1 MQSLA
6 NYRQTA
12 LEQIQNLAA
21 IANTDVATT
30 PPSTEEVW
38 GLRLLLATLVLLTW
52 WSLLEDN
59 NEWQL
64 RKLAKILQERARV

>member
-21 IANTDVATT
+21 IANTDVATA
-30 PPSTEEVW
+30 PPSVEEVW
-38 GLRLLLATLVLLTW
+38 ALRFLLATLVLLTW

-59 NEWQL
+59 NE
-64 RKLAKILQERARV
+64 

>member
-21 IANTDVATT
+21 IANTDVTAT

-38 GLRLLLATLVLLTW
+38 VLRFLLATLTILVW
-52 WSLLEDN
+52 WSLLE
-59 NEWQL
+59 E
-64 RKLAKILQERARV
+64 

>member
-21 IANTDVATT
+21 IANPDVATT

-59 NEWQL
+59 NE
-64 RKLAKILQERARV
+64 

>member
-21 IANTDVATT
+21 IANTEVT
-30 PPSTEEVW
+30 PTPTSTEEVW
-38 GLRLLLATLVLLTW
+38 VLRLLLATLVLLTW

-59 NEWQL
+59 NE
-64 RKLAKILQERARV
+64 

>member
-38 GLRLLLATLVLLTW
+38 GLRLLLATLVLLIW
-52 WSLLEDN
+52 WSLLEEN
-59 NEWQL
+59 NE
-64 RKLAKILQERARV
+64 

>member
-1 MQSLA
+1 MQLLA

-21 IANTDVATT
+21 IANTDVATA
-30 PPSTEEVW
+30 PPSVEEVW
-38 GLRLLLATLVLLTW
+38 TLRFLLATLVLLVW

-59 NEWQL
+59 NE
-64 RKLAKILQERARV
+64 

>member
-21 IANTDVATT
+21 IANTEVTNP

-38 GLRLLLATLVLLTW
+38 VLRFLLATLVLLTW

-59 NEWQL
+59 NE
-64 RKLAKILQERARV
+64 

>member
-21 IANTDVATT
+21 IANTEVTT
-30 PPSTEEVW
+30 PPPTVEEVW
-38 GLRLLLATLVLLTW
+38 VLRFLLATLVLLTW

-59 NEWQL
+59 NE
-64 RKLAKILQERARV
+64 

>member
-21 IANTDVATT
+21 IANTEVTN
-30 PPSTEEVW
+30 PPHSTEEVW
-38 GLRLLLATLVLLTW
+38 VLRFLLATLTLLTW
-52 WSLLEDN
+52 WSLLED
-59 NEWQL
+59 
-64 RKLAKILQERARV
+64 

>member
-21 IANTDVATT
+21 IANTEVTT
-30 PPSTEEVW
+30 IPPSIEEVW
-38 GLRLLLATLVLLTW
+38 ALRLLLATLVILIW
-52 WSLLEDN
+52 WSILEDN
-59 NEWQL
+59 NE
-64 RKLAKILQERARV
+64 

>member
-21 IANTDVATT
+21 IANTDVTAT

-38 GLRLLLATLVLLTW
+38 VLRFLLATLTILVW
-52 WSLLEDN
+52 WSLLED
-59 NEWQL
+59 
-64 RKLAKILQERARV
+64 

>member
-1 MQSLA
+1 MQLLA

-38 GLRLLLATLVLLTW
+38 GLRLLLATLVLLIW

-59 NEWQL
+59 NE
-64 RKLAKILQERARV
+64 

>member
-38 GLRLLLATLVLLTW
+38 GLRLLLATLVLLIW
-52 WSLLEDN
+52 WSLLEAN
-59 NEWQL
+59 NE
-64 RKLAKILQERARV
+64 

>member
-12 LEQIQNLAA
+12 LEQMQNLAA

-38 GLRLLLATLVLLTW
+38 GLRLLLATLVLLIW

-59 NEWQL
+59 NE
-64 RKLAKILQERARV
+64 

>member
-21 IANTDVATT
+21 IANTEVTT
-30 PPSTEEVW
+30 PPPSTEEVW
-38 GLRLLLATLVLLTW
+38 VLRLLLATLTLLVW
-52 WSLLEDN
+52 WALLED
-59 NEWQL
+59 
-64 RKLAKILQERARV
+64 

>member
-1 MQSLA
+1 MQLLA

-38 GLRLLLATLVLLTW
+38 GLRLLLATLVLLIW
-52 WSLLEDN
+52 WSLLEEN
-59 NEWQL
+59 NE
-64 RKLAKILQERARV
+64 

>member
-21 IANTDVATT
+21 IANTDVATA
-30 PPSTEEVW
+30 PPSVEEVW
-38 GLRLLLATLVLLTW
+38 TLRFLLATLVLLVW

-59 NEWQL
+59 NE
-64 RKLAKILQERARV
+64 

>member
-1 MQSLA
+1 MQLLA

-21 IANTDVATT
+21 IANTDIATA

-38 GLRLLLATLVLLTW
+38 VLRFLLATLVLLTW

-59 NEWQL
+59 NE
-64 RKLAKILQERARV
+64 

>member
-21 IANTDVATT
+21 IANTEVTT
-30 PPSTEEVW
+30 PPPSTEEVW
-38 GLRLLLATLVLLTW
+38 VLRFLLATLTLLTW

-59 NEWQL
+59 NE
-64 RKLAKILQERARV
+64 

>member
-1 MQSLA
+1 MQLLA

-21 IANTDVATT
+21 IANTDVATA

-38 GLRLLLATLVLLTW
+38 VLRFLLATLVLLTW

-59 NEWQL
+59 NE
-64 RKLAKILQERARV
+64 

>member
-52 WSLLEDN
+52 WALLEDN
-59 NEWQL
+59 ND
-64 RKLAKILQERARV
+64 

>member
-21 IANTDVATT
+21 IANTEVTT
-30 PPSTEEVW
+30 PPPTTEEVW
-38 GLRLLLATLVLLTW
+38 VLRFLLATLVLLTW
-52 WSLLEDN
+52 WSLLED
-59 NEWQL
+59 
-64 RKLAKILQERARV
+64 

>member
-21 IANTDVATT
+21 IANTEVTN
-30 PPSTEEVW
+30 PPTSTEEVW
-38 GLRLLLATLVLLTW
+38 VLRLLLATLVLLTW

-59 NEWQL
+59 NE
-64 RKLAKILQERARV
+64 

>member
-21 IANTDVATT
+21 IANTEVTT
-30 PPSTEEVW
+30 PHPSTEEVW
-38 GLRLLLATLVLLTW
+38 VLRLLLATLVLLTW

-59 NEWQL
+59 NE
-64 RKLAKILQERARV
+64 

>member
-21 IANTDVATT
+21 IANTDVATA
-30 PPSTEEVW
+30 PPSVEEVW
-38 GLRLLLATLVLLTW
+38 VLRFLLATLVLLTW

-59 NEWQL
+59 NE
-64 RKLAKILQERARV
+64 

>member
-21 IANTDVATT
+21 IANTEVTT
-30 PPSTEEVW
+30 PPPTTEEVW
-38 GLRLLLATLVLLTW
+38 GLRILLAVLVLLTW
-52 WSLLEDN
+52 WSLLED
-59 NEWQL
+59 
-64 RKLAKILQERARV
+64 

>member
-21 IANTDVATT
+21 IANTDVATA
-30 PPSTEEVW
+30 PPSAEEVW
-38 GLRLLLATLVLLTW
+38 VLRFLLATLVLLTW

-59 NEWQL
+59 NE
-64 RKLAKILQERARV
+64 

>member
-21 IANTDVATT
+21 IANTDVTTT
-30 PPSTEEVW
+30 PPSVEEVW
-38 GLRLLLATLVLLTW
+38 VLRLLLATLVLLTW

-59 NEWQL
+59 NE
-64 RKLAKILQERARV
+64 